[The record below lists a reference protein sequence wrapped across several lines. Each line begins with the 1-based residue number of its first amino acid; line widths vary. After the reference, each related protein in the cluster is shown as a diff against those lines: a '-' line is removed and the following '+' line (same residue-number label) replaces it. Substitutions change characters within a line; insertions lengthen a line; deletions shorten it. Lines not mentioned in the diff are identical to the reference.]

1 MSLSESG
8 WGLGGQAEQD
18 EAGKPDCAGGDQGQL
33 ERLLRPGGGE
43 NITYKSV
50 VCLSGGS
57 NVQCKERSVE
67 LLEQAMGFTIDQM
80 NDRVSKIEHLI
91 EQAERQL
98 GGDQWLA
105 L

>member
-1 MSLSESG
+1 
-8 WGLGGQAEQD
+8 
-18 EAGKPDCAGGDQGQL
+18 
-33 ERLLRPGGGE
+33 
-43 NITYKSV
+43 
-50 VCLSGGS
+50 
-57 NVQCKERSVE
+57 